1 MRLAVTVVPEE
12 ILALV
17 YQLLVQEQFT
27 KELMVAVAVVVQAR
41 LVMVVAAVVVA

>member
-1 MRLAVTVVPEE
+1 MVPEE

-27 KELMVAVAVVVQAR
+27 KELMVAVAVAVQVRPAT
-41 LVMVVAAVVVA
+41 AAVAVAVA